1 MASVSQESTKTATKP
16 VFSLFLTPEQ
26 RKMKL
31 EQAAAAAAEAAQAR
45 TTMADTNKGAKT
57 RGRKPKIKAATVP
70 TSSTPNLPPPK
81 PTGPIVDPNISKT
94 GETHRFFQ
102 EVKASSQLH
111 SPGSIASGTGAA
123 NGSFRRYNQT
133 PQEPALPQ
141 QHLQCHG
148 SETIDDI
155 NGIVAKLCGLDTSSP
170 SILEDLDH
178 IIRPVNGALR
188 EDFGWRSLRA
198 SPDLGITSPEF
209 KLKPRGKDCWTHWGN
224 NRDQKWRNWSEKSHR
239 LCKPTDQERKLLK
252 EHSRSEEFESCH
264 RLSPDQP
271 LWQQTWASTLLA
283 TSGLSSDSEI
293 PSDLKI
299 GSLWTEKYRPTQGS
313 EVLGNR
319 RNTEYLTQWLQGL
332 EVSGWTL
339 NPEEQASSFKKSEV
353 FVLAQKRRSTKK
365 ARRRDMG
372 DMDDFIV
379 QDDFDDFGDPMGY
392 LSEEDDTYF
401 SVPRHI
407 SSFTR
412 LSMGG
417 NPEGGRKVPKHFDIR
432 SNTILLSGPSGSG
445 KTAAVYACAEES
457 GYEVFEVSP
466 GTRRTGKE
474 VLGLVGEMAE
484 NHHVHVV
491 PGRSEIKEDIQSLMN
506 IPVNDTPAT
515 KSGIHSFFQKPAPK
529 AESEDEE
536 MEATSDVDIEG
547 DDDYMPG
554 SRNDTPTTRSSC
566 TPSEP
571 SNDRKDE
578 GSIQEDTLSDLYSLL
593 ATTNPRQ
600 SLILLEE
607 VDILFEDDKGFWAS
621 IVTLISKSKRP
632 VVMTCNDPSK
642 VPPSTIRFQEHLEFI
657 QPSLPE
663 LHHYLTM
670 LCKIEGYI
678 CSSQYISSVI
688 KSCRYDVRKSI
699 MQLQYDAGLIRNR
712 PTTENMGSNGLVLS
726 PPMGQSPVLGTTL
739 ASPMKRKP
747 QRLLRISSR
756 GIVPASA
763 PSTSAEH
770 KSPSNLL
777 KDLEQVEAQG
787 QYAEL
792 MSLSDS
798 FLQMHPQRVIQC
810 YEADQFMVSK
820 DDTVGQYLPIY
831 KQPTGSDHLFLD
843 QEISSLVEEG
853 AESLYRYLSLQSG
866 AVAYVFGDSSTDDD
880 PQQQL
885 ARHFVPTND
894 SLSEFLR
901 SVKPALEQT
910 LSLHGLRFNLGTT
923 FDTYLPALQSMVYA
937 ESISTVVPT
946 GKRLMRSG
954 GHLKRH
960 LILSD
965 DAYSSLLSSRLP
977 IL

>member
-1 MASVSQESTKTATKP
+1 MFMSEPVDATLEQSGPLKDAAVPGNQSTIFISSTGTPVIATNNHTSNVTVEDAASLTPVVESGVAAIPEPESSETTTETSQEMAPVSLKSTKTATKP

-26 RKMKL
+26 RKKKL
-31 EQAAAAAAEAAQAR
+31 EQAAAAAAEAALAR
-45 TTMADTNKGAKT
+45 TAMAEANKGAKT
-57 RGRKPKIKAATVP
+57 RGRKPKIKAVTAP
-70 TSSTPNLPPPK
+70 TLSTPNPPPSK
-81 PTGPIVDPNISKT
+81 PTGPIIDPNISKT

-102 EVKASSQLH
+102 EIKASTQLH
-111 SPGSIASGTGAA
+111 SSGLIAGGTGPT
-123 NGSFRRYNQT
+123 NVSVRRYNQT
-133 PQEPALPQ
+133 SQEPALPQ

-148 SETIDDI
+148 SDTIDDI

-170 SILEDLDH
+170 SILDDLDRM
-178 IIRPVNGALR
+178 IRPVNGVLR
-188 EDFGWRSLRA
+188 DDFGWRSLRA
-198 SPDLGITSPEF
+198 SPDLGITPPEF

-224 NRDQKWRNWSEKSHR
+224 NQDQKWRNWSEKGHR

-252 EHSRSEEFESCH
+252 EHSRPEEFESCH

-271 LWQQTWASTLLA
+271 LWQQTWATTLLT
-283 TSGLSSDSEI
+283 TSGLSNDSEI

-339 NPEEQASSFKKSEV
+339 NPEEQASSFKKPEV
-353 FVLAQKRRSTKK
+353 FGLTQKRRPTKK
-365 ARRRDMG
+365 AKRRDMG

-379 QDDFDDFGDPMGY
+379 QDDFDDFGDLMGY
-392 LSEEDDTYF
+392 LSEEDDTFF

-407 SSFTR
+407 SSFMH
-412 LSMGG
+412 LSMDGDPDDG
-417 NPEGGRKVPKHFDIR
+417 KRVPPKTFDIR

-491 PGRSEIKEDIQSLMN
+491 PGKSEVKEDIQSLMN
-506 IPVNDTPAT
+506 TPVSDTPAT
-515 KSGIHSFFQKPAPK
+515 KSGIHSFFKKPPPK

-547 DDDYMPG
+547 DDDYLPG

-566 TPSEP
+566 TPSES

-578 GSIQEDTLSDLYSLL
+578 APIQEDTLSDLYSLL

-632 VVMTCNDPSK
+632 VVMTCNGNEHPSGSKIVYVFFSVCRAIAHLTLLSSSLSSYLDPSK
-642 VPPSTIRFQEHLEFI
+642 VPPSTIRFQEHLEFT

-663 LHHYLTM
+663 LHNYLTM

-678 CSSQYISSVI
+678 CSSEYISSVI
-688 KSCRYDVRKSI
+688 KSCRYDVRRSI
-699 MQLQYDAGLIRNR
+699 MQLQYDAGLVRNR
-712 PTTENMGSNGLVLS
+712 PTTENMGMNGHIPS
-726 PPMGQSPVLGTTL
+726 PPMGQSPVLGKAP

-763 PSTSAEH
+763 PSTSSEH
-770 KSPSNLL
+770 KSPSNPL
-777 KDLEQVEAQG
+777 KDLEQLEAQG

-798 FLQMHPQRVIQC
+798 FLQMHPKRVIQVC
-810 YEADQFMVSK
+810 MPKNPMIRKS
-820 DDTVGQYLPIY
+820 GQ
-831 KQPTGSDHLFLD
+831 
-843 QEISSLVEEG
+843 
-853 AESLYRYLSLQSG
+853 A
-866 AVAYVFGDSSTDDD
+866 
-880 PQQQL
+880 L
-885 ARHFVPTND
+885 ATND
-894 SLSEFLR
+894 LVIIIFI
-901 SVKPALEQT
+901 SVMRLTNSRCLKMT
-910 LSLHGLRFNLGTT
+910 L
-923 FDTYLPALQSMVYA
+923 
-937 ESISTVVPT
+937 
-946 GKRLMRSG
+946 
-954 GHLKRH
+954 
-960 LILSD
+960 
-965 DAYSSLLSSRLP
+965 
-977 IL
+977 

>member
-1 MASVSQESTKTATKP
+1 MIATNNHSSNATVEEATSLTPAVENGVAAIPETESSEIKAEPSQGMVSVSQESTKTATKP

-26 RKMKL
+26 RKKKL
-31 EQAAAAAAEAAQAR
+31 EQAAATAAEAAQTR
-45 TTMADTNKGAKT
+45 TTMAEANKGAKT

-70 TSSTPNLPPPK
+70 TSSTPNPPPPK

-111 SPGSIASGTGAA
+111 SSGPIGSGIGTR
-123 NGSFRRYNQT
+123 NGSVRRYNQT

-148 SETIDDI
+148 SDTIDDI
-155 NGIVAKLCGLDTSSP
+155 NGVVAKLCGLDTSCP
-170 SILEDLDH
+170 SILDDLDRM
-178 IIRPVNGALR
+178 IRPANGTSRDDL
-188 EDFGWRSLRA
+188 GWRSLRT
-198 SPDLGITSPEF
+198 SPDLGITPPEF

-224 NRDQKWRNWSEKSHR
+224 NRDQKWRNWPEKSHR

-271 LWQQTWASTLLA
+271 LWQQTWATTLLT

-339 NPEEQASSFKKSEV
+339 NPEEQASSFKKPEV
-353 FVLAQKRRSTKK
+353 FGLAQKRRPTKK
-365 ARRRDMG
+365 AKRRDMG

-379 QDDFDDFGDPMGY
+379 QDDFDDFGDPSGY
-392 LSEEDDTYF
+392 LSEEDDTFF
-401 SVPRHI
+401 SVPRHL

-412 LSMGG
+412 LSMDGD
-417 NPEGGRKVPKHFDIR
+417 PEGGRKVPKHFDIR

-445 KTAAVYACAEES
+445 KTAAVYACADES

-491 PGRSEIKEDIQSLMN
+491 PGKSEIKEDLQSLMN
-506 IPVNDTPAT
+506 TPVNDTPAT
-515 KSGIHSFFQKPAPK
+515 KSGIHSFFQKPTPK
-529 AESEDEE
+529 VESEDEE

-547 DDDYMPG
+547 DDDYSPR

-566 TPSEP
+566 TLSES

-578 GSIQEDTLSDLYSLL
+578 GPIQEDTLSDLYSLL

-632 VVMTCNDPSK
+632 VVMTCNGNELSSNSEIFK
-642 VPPSTIRFQEHLEFI
+642 FILCAQRFYS
-657 QPSLPE
+657 P
-663 LHHYLTM
+663 
-670 LCKIEGYI
+670 
-678 CSSQYISSVI
+678 
-688 KSCRYDVRKSI
+688 
-699 MQLQYDAGLIRNR
+699 RN
-712 PTTENMGSNGLVLS
+712 PLFHFM
-726 PPMGQSPVLGTTL
+726 
-739 ASPMKRKP
+739 
-747 QRLLRISSR
+747 SR
-756 GIVPASA
+756 
-763 PSTSAEH
+763 
-770 KSPSNLL
+770 
-777 KDLEQVEAQG
+777 
-787 QYAEL
+787 
-792 MSLSDS
+792 
-798 FLQMHPQRVIQC
+798 
-810 YEADQFMVSK
+810 
-820 DDTVGQYLPIY
+820 
-831 KQPTGSDHLFLD
+831 
-843 QEISSLVEEG
+843 
-853 AESLYRYLSLQSG
+853 SLQS
-866 AVAYVFGDSSTDDD
+866 SS
-880 PQQQL
+880 
-885 ARHFVPTND
+885 
-894 SLSEFLR
+894 
-901 SVKPALEQT
+901 
-910 LSLHGLRFNLGTT
+910 
-923 FDTYLPALQSMVYA
+923 FDN
-937 ESISTVVPT
+937 
-946 GKRLMRSG
+946 
-954 GHLKRH
+954 
-960 LILSD
+960 
-965 DAYSSLLSSRLP
+965 
-977 IL
+977 